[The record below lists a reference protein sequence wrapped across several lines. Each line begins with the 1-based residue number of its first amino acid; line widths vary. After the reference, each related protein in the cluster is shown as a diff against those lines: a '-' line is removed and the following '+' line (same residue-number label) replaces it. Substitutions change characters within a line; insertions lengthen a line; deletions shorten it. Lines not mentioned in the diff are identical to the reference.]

1 MNIKSSDLQQGD
13 WKIGRILKKWPK
25 TKPRRLNLNIKS
37 SDFQQGDWK
46 IGRIFQSGQNQ
57 AKKAKI

>member
-1 MNIKSSDLQQGD
+1 VT
-13 WKIGRILKKWPK
+13 GRLGEFLKVAK

-46 IGRIFQSGQNQ
+46 IGRIFKSGQNQ
-57 AKKAKI
+57 AKKAEFEY